1 MAIVLTRRMTGGSL
15 RIQIMSQPAA
25 VHIVLVMVNAV
36 VVHIRDA
43 VGGKEVRTGITDS
56 LRTRFLVTMSGDGFL
71 HSNHRRNLGL
81 AAAYPSSGTDLGFV
95 SAFNRLVSSA
105 RGSCSRRV
113 IGLLMSLCFVLE
125 MTIVWRA
132 ALGVLVPGAL
142 MRPFVSL
149 SCSREDDRLV
159 G

>member
-1 MAIVLTRRMTGGSL
+1 ML
-15 RIQIMSQPAA
+15 RI
-25 VHIVLVMVNAV
+25 
-36 VVHIRDA
+36 
-43 VGGKEVRTGITDS
+43 EV
-56 LRTRFLVTMSGDGFL
+56 FYHEL
-71 HSNHRRNLGL
+71 HE
-81 AAAYPSSGTDLGFV
+81 SGTDLGFV

-149 SCSREDDRLV
+149 SCSREDDRLASKRLV
-159 G
+159 FGLVPKCCRAGNRSQL